1 MGKFEFF
8 AHRKRGIEPSEIPPS
23 VVKEVLQWVYEQP
36 DEYLFKVEPK
46 PDFIFT
52 PPEHS
57 FNKAKCSIC
66 GEYVFEL
73 RFRSSFWLSFSH
85 P

>member
-23 VVKEVLQWVYEQP
+23 VVKEVLEWVYEQP

-57 FNKAKCSIC
+57 FLYWLHDALLLTEKEK
-66 GEYVFEL
+66 
-73 RFRSSFWLSFSH
+73 RSERIT
-85 P
+85 